1 MIDPINLIQWSFHWV
16 VWNITNNNQYTYYKR
31 FNGELMICTIRLT
44 HWGCLRMW
52 MCFCFSL
59 CWHVLFVFVG
69 ASVSSYMWCHPPL
82 IVIPIS
88 LGGKQN
94 IVHISYIPIPWPKIC
109 VCPNIQ
115 QFLRVDLYI
124 SSHIYIYLNIH
135 TRIYVC
141 IYMYIHIRIHVHV
154 RVFHYVLIHIP

>member
-1 MIDPINLIQWSFHWV
+1 MMIDPINLIKWSFHWV
-16 VWNITNNNQYTYYKR
+16 VWNITNNNQYAFYMK

-44 HWGCLRMW
+44 HWGCLT

-69 ASVSSYMWCHPPL
+69 ASVSSYMRCHPPL

-94 IVHISYIPIPWPKIC
+94 IVHISYIPIPWPQIC
-109 VCPNIQ
+109 VFPNIQ
-115 QFLRVDLYI
+115 QFLRVILRVYI
-124 SSHIYIYLNIH
+124 YMCIYIFEYTYTYVYIYIY
-135 TRIYVC
+135 
-141 IYMYIHIRIHVHV
+141 IRIHVHV